1 MNKTEFISFH
11 EYLNSKGKMQE
22 DPDVKLVATFD
33 DEPTNAPEK
42 YDGQKEKPSPY
53 SNPTKKSKFIAE
65 PEDGLG
71 DEGKEMKSSKCKDDS
86 EGLGHE
92 GDKKLIYEPK
102 VSSVSEWTKET
113 RNMKVSQLAKK
124 IKNEGC
130 ITPANMHKTIK
141 ETVEFCKNTTFASS
155 LVIELKKKNII

>member
-33 DEPTNAPEK
+33 DEPTNSPEK

-71 DEGKEMKSSKCKDDS
+71 D
-86 EGLGHE
+86 
-92 GDKKLIYEPK
+92 
-102 VSSVSEWTKET
+102 VSELNAGDTK
-113 RNMKVSQLAKK
+113 
-124 IKNEGC
+124 
-130 ITPANMHKTIK
+130 ITGNTVIAGTASINGDANVTGSLTVNNKTLEDI
-141 ETVEFCKNTTFASS
+141 VEDIVADSTGPGARAFGLFLS
-155 LVIELKKKNII
+155 